1 LVKIKKYMSEEEII
15 DEYISTPTESKP
27 APKGVGSLMSLGK
40 LSATKEKEEERT
52 SYEGED
58 FELTLI
64 VKDEKEIIVMKN
76 TKEIQDIKVYVEK
89 KYQVRII

>member
-1 LVKIKKYMSEEEII
+1 MSEEEII
-15 DEYISTPTESKP
+15 DEYIATPTENKP
-27 APKGVGSLMSLGK
+27 APKGISSLMSLGK

-58 FELTLI
+58 YELTLI
-64 VKDEKEIIVMKN
+64 VKDEKETLVMKN

-89 KYQVRII
+89 KYQVRKANPYLR